1 MPHFRYGKG
10 RGVISYPLVSDQ
22 YVALITQAIPCSQYE
37 AIAMFEALFKQ
48 KSSLPLLKNF
58 SDSHGQSL
66 LAFAFSKLLHIDLL
80 PRLRTRKH
88 KMLYKT
94 SKEKNYENLDDA
106 IHGVIREEYI
116 RKYYD
121 DILRILASFYER
133 KASPAVR
140 RSRPFDMIGKFDI
153 NLKRSTPFKFAQREG
168 EFRQD

>member
-1 MPHFRYGKG
+1 
-10 RGVISYPLVSDQ
+10 
-22 YVALITQAIPCSQYE
+22 
-37 AIAMFEALFKQ
+37 MFEALFKQ